1 MKRIKKYLAY
11 GWAMAA
17 VPILLATFMGMNGL
31 AKKLVDFTGLKVSP
45 LYTGGEVSQTIKHE
59 GYETLIHQPVFSG
72 LLCERKNG
80 FVQIGWKAGEDKLP
94 ELIDEAID
102 FDGDGKNDFRIRLN
116 TTTNTGQLES
126 YSSGVVSL
134 GEVLVL
140 KNERIVRVSLRK
152 EQRNK

>member
-17 VPILLATFMGMNGL
+17 VPILLATFMGNNIL
-31 AKKLVDFTGLKVSP
+31 ARKLVNFTGLKVSP

-59 GYETLIHQPVFSG
+59 GYETLIHQPVFDG
-72 LLCERKNG
+72 LLCERRNG

-102 FDGDGKNDFRIRLN
+102 FDGDGKNDFRIKLN
-116 TTTNTGQLES
+116 TTTNTGQLEG
-126 YSSGVVSL
+126 YSSEVVSL
-134 GEVLVL
+134 GKVLVL
-140 KNERIVRVSLRK
+140 KNERIVRVWLKK
-152 EQRNK
+152 ERGNK

>member
-1 MKRIKKYLAY
+1 MKLIRKFLAY

-17 VPILLATFMGMNGL
+17 VPILLATFIGMNVW

-45 LYTGGEVSQTIKHE
+45 LYTGGEVAQTIKHE
-59 GYETLIHQPVFSG
+59 GYETLIHQPVFDG

-80 FVQIGWKAGEDKLP
+80 FVQIGWKTGGDKLP

-140 KNERIVRVSLRK
+140 KNERIVRVSLKK

>member
-1 MKRIKKYLAY
+1 MKRLRKFLAY
-11 GWAMAA
+11 VWALMA
-17 VPILLATFMGMNGL
+17 VPILLATFMGMNVW
-31 AKKLVDFTGLKVSP
+31 AEKLVGFTGLKVSP
-45 LYTGGEVSQTIKHE
+45 LCTGGEVSQTIKHE
-59 GYETLIHQPVFSG
+59 GYETLIHRPVFDG

-80 FVQIGWKAGEDKLP
+80 FVQIGWQAGEGKLP
-94 ELIDEAID
+94 ELIDEVID

-140 KNERIVRVSLRK
+140 ENERIVRVSLKK